1 LTPAN
6 PNRLYLACEDMR
18 FFRSDDLGA
27 TVQQLTDPTD
37 ANFYGYYDAVLSAS
51 PTNQDMVMCGGQN
64 IAQSFDGGVTW
75 NQVGTNVH
83 PDQHYLEH
91 QPGSGNV
98 IYSCNDGGIYRS
110 SSVGSG
116 WQDISANLCI
126 KQYYRMA
133 QSVSNPGIIFA
144 GAQDNGTDRL
154 VSGSWTHVL
163 GGDGM
168 DCMVDPANDQTVY
181 ASYQNGAMYRSYNRG
196 TNFTDIAPS
205 SGAWVTPFAMHPVN
219 SSTIYAGCEKVYRSN
234 DRGNTWDTL
243 SGAIFNDNIVSME
256 VASADPDHIY
266 AATYDQIFHTP
277 DGGLTWNNISSGL
290 PIGGAAITA
299 IATSHI
305 DPMKV
310 WVTFS
315 GYLTGSKVFYSINGG
330 MNWSNVSGTLPNVP
344 VNCIISQRN
353 SPDALYI
360 GTDMGVFY
368 SDSTLSDWEP
378 FIDGLPNVIVSDLDI
393 HYSTGKIRSATYG
406 RGIWESDLY
415 VPVST
420 GLESWSATTAASCFP
435 NPASIR
441 TTLRF
446 PSFLPGDKLVIYDA
460 VGRQVK
466 ESTIQAVETVIDL
479 SDFRSGVYQLQVVRT
494 EKSIQSVRLVRQ

>member
-1 LTPAN
+1 TWQPTGLSFIQSNSMIVQRLVIKPDEPNILFASTRGGLFRSTNGGATWSLSRAGQHFDIEFHTTRPDTIFATDDNNLLWSTNRGLSWTIRKSNLCSGRLSLALTPAN

-133 QSVSNPGIIFA
+133 QSVSNPGTIFA

-163 GGDGM
+163 CGDGM

-219 SSTIYAGCEKVYRSN
+219 SSTIY
-234 DRGNTWDTL
+234 
-243 SGAIFNDNIVSME
+243 
-256 VASADPDHIY
+256 
-266 AATYDQIFHTP
+266 
-277 DGGLTWNNISSGL
+277 
-290 PIGGAAITA
+290 
-299 IATSHI
+299 
-305 DPMKV
+305 
-310 WVTFS
+310 
-315 GYLTGSKVFYSINGG
+315 
-330 MNWSNVSGTLPNVP
+330 
-344 VNCIISQRN
+344 
-353 SPDALYI
+353 
-360 GTDMGVFY
+360 
-368 SDSTLSDWEP
+368 
-378 FIDGLPNVIVSDLDI
+378 
-393 HYSTGKIRSATYG
+393 
-406 RGIWESDLY
+406 
-415 VPVST
+415 
-420 GLESWSATTAASCFP
+420 
-435 NPASIR
+435 
-441 TTLRF
+441 
-446 PSFLPGDKLVIYDA
+446 
-460 VGRQVK
+460 
-466 ESTIQAVETVIDL
+466 
-479 SDFRSGVYQLQVVRT
+479 
-494 EKSIQSVRLVRQ
+494 